1 MIPTYFF
8 FGLQTVYSDKSSQ
21 LISPTL
27 GFFPSVMQGP
37 SMNKMMASFRVLY
50 LYFLLLCFIESLT
63 SQDTITQGN
72 FIRDGET
79 LVSSN
84 GVFELGFFSPG
95 SSNLRYL
102 GIWYRK
108 SPSTVFWVANRNTS
122 INNDNGKGLLRL
134 NNQGVLLLLDAKN
147 NTMWSSDNS
156 SPSTRIKAYNT
167 FAQLLDSGNLVVK
180 NDALDQLWQS
190 FDYPCDTL
198 MPGMKLGWDQETG
211 LDRFLSSWKSSD
223 DPGRGDYAIKIARR
237 GYPQIFQLKGSMV
250 MVRGGSWNGFSFTT
264 FANHFAEHV
273 INPEFVVN
281 EKQVYYKF
289 DLINNSVFSRYVM
302 SSSGIGERFDWVI
315 QTSSWQV
322 TSTGAPDTCANYA
335 FCGANSICNISNNPF
350 CECLRGYEPKNF
362 KEWNVSDWNSGCTRR
377 VSLDCGGGDGF
388 KQYTSIKLPD
398 TSSSWYNTTM
408 NLEECKKTCLQ
419 NCSCAAYSNLDI
431 RGEGSGCLIWFDQLL
446 DMRQFPAGGQ
456 DLYVRVPASELDHFR
471 DEGRESTGK
480 KKLVGIAVGC
490 AIFVMSFMI
499 LGFTLIARKRKLR
512 NSGKEVMDI
521 PTFDLSVI
529 IKATDNFS
537 TINKLGEGGFG
548 PVYKGTLEDG
558 EELAVKRLSAKSG
571 QGIEE
576 LKNEIVLIA
585 KLQHRNLVKLLGCCI
600 VGDEKLLIYEYMPNK
615 SLDQFIFDV
624 TRSKLLD
631 WSKRWH
637 IIHGIARG
645 LIYLHIDSRLRI
657 IHRDLKTSNILLD
670 VYMNPKISDF
680 GLARTFWDDQVD
692 ANTNKIVGTYG
703 YMPPEYVVHGHFSMK
718 SDVFSFG
725 VIVLEIVSGK
735 KNRGLLD
742 REYFL
747 NLLGHAWRLWI
758 QGRPM
763 ELLDKCLKESCNEFE
778 VIRCIQV
785 GLLCVQQKVKDRP
798 DMSAV
803 VLMLNGEK
811 LLPQP
816 RVPGFYTA
824 GDVLA
829 DPSHEISQ
837 NEISQTML
845 EGR

>member
-1 MIPTYFF
+1 
-8 FGLQTVYSDKSSQ
+8 
-21 LISPTL
+21 
-27 GFFPSVMQGP
+27 
-37 SMNKMMASFRVLY
+37 MMASFRVLY
-50 LYFLLLCFIESLT
+50 LYFLLLCFVESLT
-63 SQDTITQGN
+63 SRDTITEGN

-84 GVFELGFFSPG
+84 RFFELGFFSPG
-95 SSNLRYL
+95 SSTLRYL
-102 GIWYRK
+102 GIWYRE

-122 INNDNGKGLLRL
+122 INNVNGKGLLRL
-134 NNQGVLLLLDAKN
+134 NDQGVLLLLDAKN

-156 SPSTRIKAYNT
+156 STTTRIKAYNP

-180 NDALDQLWQS
+180 NDAFDRLWQS

-211 LDRFLSSWKSSD
+211 LDKVLSSWKSSY
-223 DPGRGDYAIKIARR
+223 DPGQGDYIYKIDRK
-237 GYPQIFQLKGSMV
+237 GYPQLFALRSSKV
-250 MVRGGSWNGFSFTT
+250 MFRPGSWNGITLTWLPNHNPNPIFTT
-264 FANHFAEHV
+264 
-273 INPEFVVN
+273 EFVVN
-281 EKQVYYKF
+281 EKEVYF
-289 DLINNSVFSRYVM
+289 TSELRNNSIFSRFAVNP
-302 SSSGIGERFDWVI
+302 SGIGQRFDWVI
-315 QTSSWQV
+315 QTSSWQLL
-322 TSTGAPDTCANYA
+322 STGSIDQCENYA
-335 FCGANSICNISNNPF
+335 LCGANSICNISNNPV

-362 KEWNVSDWNSGCTRR
+362 KEWNVSNWNSGCTRR

-408 NLEECKKTCLQ
+408 NLKECKKTCLQ

-431 RGEGSGCLIWFDQLL
+431 RGEGSGCLVWFDHLL

-456 DLYVRVPASELDHFR
+456 DLYVRLPASELDHFR
-471 DEGRESTGK
+471 DEGRGSIGK
-480 KKLVGIAVGC
+480 KKLAGIVVGC
-490 AIFVMSFMI
+490 AILAMSFMI
-499 LGFTLIARKRKLR
+499 LGLTLIARKSKPR

-529 IKATDNFS
+529 TKATDNFS

-558 EELAVKRLSAKSG
+558 QELAVKRLSAKSG
-571 QGIEE
+571 QGMEE

-600 VGDEKLLIYEYMPNK
+600 VGDEKLLIYEYMSNK
-615 SLDQFIFDV
+615 SLDYFIFDV
-624 TRSKLLD
+624 TRSNLLD
-631 WSKRWH
+631 WPKRWH

-645 LIYLHIDSRLRI
+645 LLYLHMDSRLRI

-670 VYMNPKISDF
+670 AYMNPKISDF

-703 YMPPEYVVHGHFSMK
+703 YMPPEYVLHGCFSMK

-725 VIVLEIVSGK
+725 VIVLEIVIGK
-735 KNRGLLD
+735 KNRGFLD
-742 REYFL
+742 QEYGL

-758 QGRPM
+758 QGRAM
-763 ELLDKCLKESCNEFE
+763 ELLDECLRESYNEYE
-778 VIRCIQV
+778 VLRCVQV
-785 GLLCVQQKVKDRP
+785 GLLCVQQKVEDRP
-798 DMSAV
+798 DMSTV
-803 VLMLNGEK
+803 ILMLNGEK

-816 RVPGFYTA
+816 KVPCFYTA
-824 GDVLA
+824 GDVFA
-829 DPSHEISQ
+829 DPSHRMSQ

>member
-1 MIPTYFF
+1 
-8 FGLQTVYSDKSSQ
+8 
-21 LISPTL
+21 
-27 GFFPSVMQGP
+27 
-37 SMNKMMASFRVLY
+37 MNKMMPSFRVLY
-50 LYFLLLCFIESLT
+50 LYLLLLCFIESLT

-84 GVFELGFFSPG
+84 GFFELGFFSPG
-95 SSNLRYL
+95 SPTLRYL

-108 SPSTVFWVANRNTS
+108 SPSTVFWVANRNIS

-134 NNQGVLLLLDAKN
+134 NDQGVLLLLDAKN

-156 SPSTRIKAYNT
+156 STTTRIKANNP
-167 FAQLLDSGNLVVK
+167 FAQLLDTGNLVVK
-180 NDALDQLWQS
+180 NDALDPVWQS

-211 LDRFLSSWKSSD
+211 LDKVLSSWKSSD
-223 DPGRGDYAIKIARR
+223 DPSQGDYINKIDRK
-237 GYPQIFQLKGSMV
+237 GYPQYFQLRGSKV
-250 MVRGGSWNGFSFTT
+250 MYRAGSWNGKTFTGLP
-264 FANHFAEHV
+264 
-273 INPEFVVN
+273 NPNPDPLVTSDFVVN
-281 EKQVYYKF
+281 EKEVYF
-289 DLINNSVFSRYVM
+289 TSELRNNSIFSRFVLL
-302 SSSGIGERFDWVI
+302 SSGVAQRFDWVI

-322 TSTGAPDTCANYA
+322 TSTASLLQCENYA
-335 FCGANSICNISNNPF
+335 FCGANSICNSSDNPV
-350 CECLRGYEPKNF
+350 CKCLRGYEPKNF
-362 KEWNVSDWNSGCTRR
+362 KEWNVSVWNSGCTRR

-388 KQYTSIKLPD
+388 KLYTSIKLPD
-398 TSSSWYNTTM
+398 TSFSWYNTTM
-408 NLEECKKTCLQ
+408 NLGECKKTCLQ

-431 RGEGSGCLIWFDQLL
+431 RGQGSGCLLWLGQLL
-446 DMRQFPAGGQ
+446 DMRQFPEGGQ
-456 DLYVRVPASELDHFR
+456 DLNVRVPASEQDHFR
-471 DEGRESTGK
+471 NEGRGSIGK
-480 KKLVGIAVGC
+480 KTVAGIVVGC

-499 LGFTLIARKRKLR
+499 LGLTLIAWKRKLR

-521 PTFDLSVI
+521 PIFDLSI
-529 IKATDNFS
+529 ITKATDNFS

-558 EELAVKRLSAKSG
+558 QELAVKRLSAKSG

-600 VGDEKLLIYEYMPNK
+600 VEDEKLLIYEYMPNK

-624 TRSKLLD
+624 TRSNLLD
-631 WSKRWH
+631 WPNRWN

-645 LIYLHIDSRLRI
+645 LVYLHIDSRLRI

-670 VYMNPKISDF
+670 AYMNPKISDF

-692 ANTNKIVGTYG
+692 ANTDKIVGTHG
-703 YMPPEYVVHGHFSMK
+703 YMPPEYILHGRFSMK

-725 VIVLEIVSGK
+725 VIVLEIVIGK
-735 KNRGLLD
+735 KNRGFLD
-742 REYFL
+742 QEYGL

-763 ELLDKCLKESCNEFE
+763 ELLDECLKESCNESE
-778 VIRCIQV
+778 VIRCIHV
-785 GLLCVQQKVKDRP
+785 GLLCVQQKVEDRP
-798 DMSAV
+798 DMSTV

-816 RVPGFYTA
+816 KVPGFYTA
-824 GDVLA
+824 DGDGLA
-829 DPSHEISQ
+829 DSKHEISQ